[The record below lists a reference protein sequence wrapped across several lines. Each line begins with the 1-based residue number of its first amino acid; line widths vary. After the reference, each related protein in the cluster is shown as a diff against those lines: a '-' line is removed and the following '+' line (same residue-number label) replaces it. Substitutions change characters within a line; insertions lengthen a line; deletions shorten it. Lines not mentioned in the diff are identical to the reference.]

1 MIFVAGS
8 RIVAIPSH
16 SFENCCK
23 VEKRRQVVDSTL
35 GPDQVMVELTIV
47 SSTAALLLP

>member
-1 MIFVAGS
+1 LMIFVAGS

-23 VEKRRQVVDSTL
+23 ETVV
-35 GPDQVMVELTIV
+35 IR
-47 SSTAALLLP
+47 